1 MYFNDSDPLYNGLK
15 LLLYYHDDDGLDD
28 NYHDYTVHGYLSSD
42 VDEWWCYTH
51 KNHHHFYLYVGI

>member
-28 NYHDYTVHGYLSSD
+28 DNHDYTVHGYLSSD
-42 VDEWWCYTH
+42 VDE
-51 KNHHHFYLYVGI
+51 